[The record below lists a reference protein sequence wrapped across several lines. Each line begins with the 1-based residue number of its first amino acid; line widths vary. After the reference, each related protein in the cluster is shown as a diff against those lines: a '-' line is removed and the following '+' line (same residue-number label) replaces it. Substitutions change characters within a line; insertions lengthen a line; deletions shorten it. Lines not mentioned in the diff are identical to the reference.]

1 MPFSRALVALDGI
14 PMPSLDLSFSAPDAL
29 SVKLMHYPAGLTLP
43 PHAHSAAGFAFTFSG
58 GYIERY
64 AGIAFTCRSGVIT
77 FSPPGELHSN
87 AFDGAP
93 SQCLVIDLNPN
104 WLQSLELAPAFASRP
119 DFFKGEPFTNVARR
133 FVRELGEDDAAT
145 SLVMRA
151 LTMELIALAMR
162 GEQRRYRRPPLWLL
176 RVRERLTDDFAR
188 NASLAELARVAGV
201 HPVHL
206 AAQFRAHFGCTV
218 GEFLRRRRI
227 EFACEEIRAGEASL
241 LDIAQR
247 AGFATQSH
255 FSRVFRAI
263 VGRTP
268 AEYRNAPRG

>member
-1 MPFSRALVALDGI
+1 
-14 PMPSLDLSFSAPDAL
+14 MPSVSPHAAVQSFAAPDAL
-29 SVKLMHYPAGLTLP
+29 SVQLIHYPAGLQLA
-43 PHAHSAAGFAFTFSG
+43 PHAHNSAGFAFTFSG
-58 GYIERY
+58 GYVERY

-93 SQCLVIDLNPN
+93 SRCLVVDLNPA
-104 WLQSLELAPAFASRP
+104 WLQSLELAPSFASRP
-119 DFFKGEPFTNVARR
+119 DFFKGDPFTAVARR
-133 FVRELGEDDAAT
+133 FVRELGESDSAT

-162 GEQRRYRRPPLWLL
+162 GEERRYRRAPGWLV
-176 RVRERLTDDFAR
+176 RVRERLTDDFAQ

-218 GEFLRRRRI
+218 GEFLRHRRI
-227 EFACEEIRAGEASL
+227 EFASEEIRAGEASL

-255 FSRVFRAI
+255 FSRVFRTI

-268 AEYRNAPRG
+268 SEYRDVVRAGR